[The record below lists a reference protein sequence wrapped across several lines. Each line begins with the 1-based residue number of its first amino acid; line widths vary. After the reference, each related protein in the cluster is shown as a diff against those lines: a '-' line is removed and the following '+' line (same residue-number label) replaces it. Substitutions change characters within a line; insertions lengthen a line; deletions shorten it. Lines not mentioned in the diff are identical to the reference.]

1 MLKVFFDTD
10 NIGMITDMLD
20 AEEHSHYPIQ
30 LFLSIDE
37 PLKTTKRRSEEK
49 RIRSKRPKDGVKK
62 NASERVRFLREAGQG
77 ASQKRERRHSRL
89 PDWIALSRK
98 DERSEDG
105 IASAD
110 RVRRDAFVSSRA
122 SVCSQRWR
130 KRRDSPYSERR

>member
-1 MLKVFFDTD
+1 M
-10 NIGMITDMLD
+10 
-20 AEEHSHYPIQ
+20 
-30 LFLSIDE
+30 
-37 PLKTTKRRSEEK
+37 
-49 RIRSKRPKDGVKK
+49 
-62 NASERVRFLREAGQG
+62 RFLRKAGQG

-130 KRRDSPYSERR
+130 KRRDSNLCGLSPKRFSSFIPRLLPAVCYCFLTTRIVGKSAVCPLVYPIIRAFCYVLVLFRVRYCF

>member
-49 RIRSKRPKDGVKK
+49 RIRKGEFF
-62 NASERVRFLREAGQG
+62 A
-77 ASQKRERRHSRL
+77 
-89 PDWIALSRK
+89 
-98 DERSEDG
+98 
-105 IASAD
+105 
-110 RVRRDAFVSSRA
+110 
-122 SVCSQRWR
+122 
-130 KRRDSPYSERR
+130 